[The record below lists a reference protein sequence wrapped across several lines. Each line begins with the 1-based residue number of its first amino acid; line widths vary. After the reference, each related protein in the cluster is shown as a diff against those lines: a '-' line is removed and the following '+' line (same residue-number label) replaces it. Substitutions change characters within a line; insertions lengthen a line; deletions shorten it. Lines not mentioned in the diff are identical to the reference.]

1 MLATTA
7 ARLDMGVPVT
17 LQCEG
22 MRLVG
27 ALHTAHGPAAG
38 VGVILLNQGPIDRTG
53 SHRLYVKLAAR
64 LTALGIPTLRF
75 DARGVGESEG
85 EWATERIS
93 VLEAYG
99 NIQRGAWV
107 PDTIAAI
114 EFMRRTAKVDRII
127 LGGLCGGAATALFAG
142 AQHPAVEGVFVIGT
156 PVTFSSATQAVADL
170 PDAII
175 ERDVWRYFRK
185 LLQPSAWLRLLS
197 LKTDYSM
204 IANVFGTKLR
214 RVIGRARGADRT
226 TETDASINVPLFD
239 AIKTAAK
246 RRKPL
251 LFVYGENDYLWQ
263 EFQEQMPRF
272 GKDRS
277 KLPFALVTIPE
288 ANHILTEEP
297 WQDAMYAAVTSWL
310 SPLVAQRATRSA

>member
-1 MLATTA
+1 
-7 ARLDMGVPVT
+7 
-17 LQCEG
+17 
-22 MRLVG
+22 
-27 ALHTAHGPAAG
+27 
-38 VGVILLNQGPIDRTG
+38 
-53 SHRLYVKLAAR
+53 
-64 LTALGIPTLRF
+64 
-75 DARGVGESEG
+75 
-85 EWATERIS
+85 
-93 VLEAYG
+93 
-99 NIQRGAWV
+99 
-107 PDTIAAI
+107 
-114 EFMRRTAKVDRII
+114 
-127 LGGLCGGAATALFAG
+127 
-142 AQHPAVEGVFVIGT
+142 
-156 PVTFSSATQAVADL
+156 L